1 MKAWIIDFIVN
12 KILLKNYLSKLIDR
26 LDGYKSFLS
35 IGLTI
40 LLGASYN
47 AGGNNEILNIII
59 TQLMNGNIHAL
70 LKPEEIAIITTSIM
84 SVYSLIMKVVK
95 AMKGQPQVPELVKT
109 GAPQK

>member
-1 MKAWIIDFIVN
+1 MKAWLIDFIVN

-26 LDGYKSFLS
+26 LDGYKWFLS
-35 IGLTI
+35 TSLTI

-47 AGGNNEILNIII
+47 AGGNNDILNVII
-59 TQLMNGNIHAL
+59 TQLMNGNVEAL
-70 LKPEEIAIITTSIM
+70 LNPEEIAIITTSIM

-95 AMKGQPQVPELVKT
+95 KFKGQPQVPEMVKT